1 MCVCAVLCR
10 CGRRALVRRSQ
21 PPVLESATAL
31 QLATICSVP
40 MRARPLRAALYRAGV
55 RRTLEVA
62 AGEARAWR
70 AAVGGGPDP
79 SLGKRTRD

>member
-1 MCVCAVLCR
+1 
-10 CGRRALVRRSQ
+10 
-21 PPVLESATAL
+21 
-31 QLATICSVP
+31 
-40 MRARPLRAALYRAGV
+40 V